1 MRVMRGGAISVLL
14 ETLSMTRCSL
24 FFLSP
29 RPTCRGIGRSQK
41 YLGGRAGPRAT
52 LLEHFIAARQL
63 DALPPL
69 SSNFQSA
76 ADMAALSVSYS
87 ITRPASAPS
96 TSLPPTSTKSYA
108 LTTSTP
114 ETHLQSL
121 EAALG
126 KARDALNED
135 LTQWKVAVG
144 AFEVVPKDKKGKSA
158 DDDGDEDEDEE

>member
-1 MRVMRGGAISVLL
+1 
-14 ETLSMTRCSL
+14 
-24 FFLSP
+24 
-29 RPTCRGIGRSQK
+29 
-41 YLGGRAGPRAT
+41 
-52 LLEHFIAARQL
+52 
-63 DALPPL
+63 
-69 SSNFQSA
+69 
-76 ADMAALSVSYS
+76 MAALSVSYS

-144 AFEVVPKDKKGKSA
+144 AFEVVPKGKKGKSA